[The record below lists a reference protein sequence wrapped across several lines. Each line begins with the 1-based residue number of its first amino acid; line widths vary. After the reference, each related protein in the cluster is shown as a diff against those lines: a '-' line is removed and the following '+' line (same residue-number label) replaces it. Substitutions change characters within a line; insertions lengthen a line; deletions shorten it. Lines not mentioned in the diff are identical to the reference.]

1 MIYWHQ
7 LNNEGDILTPED
19 PSPHPVAHHTK
30 PHLSSQYVLFQWL
43 SWSLINGFNLKQR
56 PWGVC
61 VCARVCVYSSL
72 SLYPLSLF
80 KVFCWGINALP
91 SSLKYFY
98 THTYKKTNVVPHYKT
113 AAICLQN
120 YIVWLRTIHNT
131 ILINLKKT
139 TRHIQLIPQNTFNRL

>member
-61 VCARVCVYSSL
+61 VCARVYVSIAHFLYILYHSL
-72 SLYPLSLF
+72 RCSVEESMHF
-80 KVFCWGINALP
+80 HHR
-91 SSLKYFY
+91 S
-98 THTYKKTNVVPHYKT
+98 
-113 AAICLQN
+113 
-120 YIVWLRTIHNT
+120 
-131 ILINLKKT
+131 
-139 TRHIQLIPQNTFNRL
+139 NTFIHIHIRKRMSFHTIKPLLYACKIILYDLELFTIPYW

>member
-61 VCARVCVYSSL
+61 VCARVYVSIAHFLYILYHSL
-72 SLYPLSLF
+72 RCSVEESMHF
-80 KVFCWGINALP
+80 HHRSNTFI
-91 SSLKYFY
+91 
-98 THTYKKTNVVPHYKT
+98 HIHKKTNVVPHYKT